1 MQVRQQILIQ
11 LCALMTVDTVK
22 KIIKIGQQ
30 KLNILY
36 KEKWPS
42 VGLDCFG
49 SQCRFALLLGHY
61 YVKVKKVKF
70 TILH

>member
-1 MQVRQQILIQ
+1 
-11 LCALMTVDTVK
+11 MTVDTVE

-42 VGLDCFG
+42 VGLDFFLDHNVYLCF
-49 SQCRFALLLGHY
+49 Y
-61 YVKVKKVKF
+61 
-70 TILH
+70 

>member
-1 MQVRQQILIQ
+1 
-11 LCALMTVDTVK
+11 MTVDTVE

-42 VGLDCFG
+42 VGLDFFWITVYICVFI
-49 SQCRFALLLGHY
+49 RTLLG
-61 YVKVKKVKF
+61 KGKKVKF